1 MLTGGNMELIRGGTL
16 HADTELLHHLLCH
29 FDIRHPVGTLY
40 LNRKIFRRQS
50 RSNQQRT
57 QKLTA
62 VPDINGDMILSESMS
77 GQRKRKMSLF
87 SFTADLTSQFCQRG
101 QKRIHGTL
109 LHLLRSIHVKNPFRD
124 T

>member
-1 MLTGGNMELIRGGTL
+1 MLTGGNTELIRGGAL

-77 GQRKRKMSLF
+77 GQRKRKMSIF
-87 SFTADLTSQFCQRG
+87 SFTADLTSKLFQRR
-101 QKRIHGTL
+101 QKRCHRTL
-109 LHLLRSIHVKNPFRD
+109 PHLLRSIHMKNTFRD